1 MTAQSY
7 LNQIKSELITNSIVL
22 SFSIV
27 EEQDMEERGYLR
39 ARLTLING
47 DFLEVAEYFMITNNI
62 CKTVRYRYQWMDQ
75 SQKILRRRW
84 DNVPHFPKLPNFPD
98 HIHIDSEENVHP
110 SECLNI
116 LQLLLLLES
125 ELTTP

>member
-1 MTAQSY
+1 MTAQFY

-47 DFLEVAEYFMITNNI
+47 DFLEVAEYFMITNNN

-84 DNVPHFPKLPNFPD
+84 DNVPHFPNLPNFPH
-98 HIHIDSEENVHP
+98 HIHINSEENVYP

-125 ELTTP
+125 ELATP

>member
-1 MTAQSY
+1 MTAQFY

-84 DNVPHFPKLPNFPD
+84 DNVPHFPKLPNFP
-98 HIHIDSEENVHP
+98 HHTHIDSEENVHP

>member
-1 MTAQSY
+1 VTAQFY

-47 DFLEVAEYFMITNNI
+47 DFLEVAEYFVITNNN

-84 DNVPHFPKLPNFPD
+84 DNVPHFPKLPNFPH

-125 ELTTP
+125 ELATP